1 MKVLAAVTA
10 ALCALAAGASADA
23 AAPAI
28 VTYHGAAIVQQAG
41 GDLPLAG
48 TTIFIAAGRDRQTAA
63 QNGVAA
69 LTAQT
74 VLDTPVE
81 GLPLHAAVAAAGGS
95 VRFTVSGSDVRF
107 YVEGLETTYAGKIL
121 PLVAAAFAHPDF
133 SADTV
138 GRARTEVAEKIDEN
152 ERLALTVGIE
162 MLDRTF
168 YQTSNAG
175 LPEYGIPSILAAQ
188 TPADVERFYR
198 AHYRRDGMIVSAV
211 ANAKTVSTAA
221 FQPVID
227 ALPAGKSEAVR
238 LGRTALRGTSRQLV
252 THRDVSVPWLVAQY
266 PAPAADSKDF
276 GAMLL
281 LSSFITRTLTDVT
294 QLPTIAPPPVSER
307 GVGTLYNFDARPA
320 NLIVYIDGGLGDP
333 ARTFATGLAIVNI
346 LGQTKLHGD
355 IDDMKTSAQGEFL
368 NGATSLEDRSWL
380 AGVFYRETGSADYLT
395 RSLNAISHVSIAD
408 LQRTARTYLENA
420 TIALILPRSTPVQ
433 EPG

>member
-1 MKVLAAVTA
+1 MKLLAVIA
-10 ALCALAAGASADA
+10 AAAGAFA
-23 AAPAI
+23 AAGIAQAAPS
-28 VTYHGAAIVQQAG
+28 VTAYRGAAIVQQAA

-48 TTIFIAAGRDRQTAA
+48 TTIFIAAGRDRQTSA
-63 QNGVAA
+63 QNGIAA

-74 VLDTPVE
+74 ILDTPVS
-81 GLPLHAAVAAAGGS
+81 GMPLHAAVSANGGT

-107 YVEGLETTYAGKIL
+107 YVEGLESTYAGKIV
-121 PLVAAAFAHPDF
+121 PLVAAALAHPDF
-133 SADTV
+133 SVDTV
-138 GRARTEVAEKIDEN
+138 GRARTEVAQKIDEN

-168 YQTSNAG
+168 YQNSNAG
-175 LPEYGIPSILAAQ
+175 LPEYGLPAILAGQ
-188 TPADVERFYR
+188 TPADVETFYK
-198 AHYRRDGMIVSAV
+198 AHYRRDGMIVS
-211 ANAKTVSTAA
+211 TVSDVKTLPASA
-221 FQPVID
+221 FQPLVD
-227 ALPAGKSEAVR
+227 ALPAGASAAVR
-238 LGRTALRGTSRQLV
+238 LPKSSLRGTNRQLV

-355 IDDMKTSAQGEFL
+355 INDMKTSAAGEFL

-380 AGVFYRETGSADYLT
+380 AGVFYRETGSADYLN
-395 RSLNAISHVSIAD
+395 RSLNAINRVSVAD
-408 LQRTARTYLENA
+408 LQRTARTYLGNA

>member
-1 MKVLAAVTA
+1 MKFFAVLAAA
-10 ALCALAAGASADA
+10 AAALAAAGIAQ

-28 VTYHGAAIVQQAG
+28 ATYRGAAIVQQPA

-48 TTIFIAAGRDRQTAA
+48 TTIFIAAGRDRQTSA
-63 QNGVAA
+63 QNGIAA
-69 LTAQT
+69 LAAQT
-74 VLDTPVE
+74 ILDTPVS
-81 GLPLHAAVAAAGGS
+81 GMPLREAVSANGGA

-107 YVEGLETTYAGKIL
+107 YVEGLQATYAGKIL
-121 PLVAAAFAHPDF
+121 PLVASAFAHPDF
-133 SADTV
+133 SAATV
-138 GRARTEVAEKIDEN
+138 GRARAEIAQKIDEN

-175 LPEYGIPSILAAQ
+175 LPEYGLPAILAGQ
-188 TPADVERFYR
+188 TPADVETFYK

-211 ANAKTVSTAA
+211 CDVKTIPAAA
-221 FQPVID
+221 FRPLVD
-227 ALPAGKSEAVR
+227 ALPAGASPAVR
-238 LGRTALRGTSRQLV
+238 LEKSALRGTNRQLV

-266 PAPAADSKDF
+266 PAPAANSKDF

-355 IDDMKTSAQGEFL
+355 INDMKTAAAGEFL

-380 AGVFYRETGSADYLT
+380 AGVFYRETGSADYLD
-395 RSLNAISHVSIAD
+395 RSLNAINRVSVAD